1 MVIGNQRRFF
11 SFTNNSWLNSNKW
24 CHGSTMVMTLKEKL
38 LTAITTSSPQSIYV
52 LIEGHIRF
60 FLDTRIKLQVRKVTY
75 VWLGWTF
82 FDRPQIY
89 LYIYFSTFKHYYF
102 YITFL
107 SSISKEPLQYWGAGL
122 PPLQATVPKIPR
134 DQQKRSKRR
143 TPGCRTQWLLPH
155 D

>member
-1 MVIGNQRRFF
+1 
-11 SFTNNSWLNSNKW
+11 
-24 CHGSTMVMTLKEKL
+24 MVMTLKEKL

-107 SSISKEPLQYWGAGL
+107 SSISKEPLQY
-122 PPLQATVPKIPR
+122 
-134 DQQKRSKRR
+134 
-143 TPGCRTQWLLPH
+143 
-155 D
+155 